1 MTPLGLYQPGASVL
15 HRLGA
20 GWKLL
25 GLLVFA
31 VLTFVLSWPLALA
44 GCVLGV
50 AAAYLL
56 ARIPPRRCWQASRLL
71 IPLLL
76 LVFLLQWWMLGLD
89 RAAVVCLRL
98 LAALGAANLF
108 TLTTRVDDLVSAVE
122 RGLRPTRR
130 FGVRPERVGLLVGLT
145 IQAVA
150 ALSTIATQ
158 VRDAQ
163 RARGA
168 ERSVSAFAVPFLIRT
183 LRHADDLGE
192 ALAARGV
199 GDDWS
204 SGHQD
209 RR

>member
-1 MTPLGLYQPGASVL
+1 MTPLGLYESGTSAL

-20 GWKLL
+20 GWKFL

-31 VLTFVLSWPLALA
+31 VLIFVLHSPLALV

-50 AAAYLL
+50 VVAYLV
-56 ARIPPRRCWQASRLL
+56 ARIPPRRCWRAARLL

-76 LVFLLQWWMLGLD
+76 LVFLLQWWMLGFD

-122 RGLRPTRR
+122 HGLRPTRR
-130 FGVRPERVGLLVGLT
+130 LGVRPERIGLLVGLT
-145 IQAVA
+145 LQAVA

-163 RARGA
+163 RARNA
-168 ERSVSAFAVPFLIRT
+168 ERSIAAFAVPFLVRT
-183 LRHADDLGE
+183 LRHSDELGE

-199 GDDWS
+199 GDD
-204 SGHQD
+204 
-209 RR
+209 